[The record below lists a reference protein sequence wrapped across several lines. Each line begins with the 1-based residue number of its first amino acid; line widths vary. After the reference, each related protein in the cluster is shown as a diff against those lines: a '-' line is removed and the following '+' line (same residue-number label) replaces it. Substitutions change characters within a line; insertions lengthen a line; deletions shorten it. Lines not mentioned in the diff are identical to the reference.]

1 MIACCF
7 CRKTRDKLKSRK
19 IIVEAVKKIS
29 ATPIAEL
36 VQVACRYD
44 SGIHIQ
50 SGTSNANAKSIMGMM
65 ALNFSEGQE
74 LTVIADG
81 ADEDIAIAGIES
93 FLTGKAVS

>member
-1 MIACCF
+1 M
-7 CRKTRDKLKSRK
+7 KSRK
-19 IIVEAVKKIS
+19 IIVEAVRKIS

-81 ADEDIAIAGIES
+81 ADEEIAIAGIES

>member
-1 MIACCF
+1 MLF
-7 CRKTRDKLKSRK
+7 CRKKRDKLKSRK

-81 ADEDIAIAGIES
+81 ADEEIAIAGIES